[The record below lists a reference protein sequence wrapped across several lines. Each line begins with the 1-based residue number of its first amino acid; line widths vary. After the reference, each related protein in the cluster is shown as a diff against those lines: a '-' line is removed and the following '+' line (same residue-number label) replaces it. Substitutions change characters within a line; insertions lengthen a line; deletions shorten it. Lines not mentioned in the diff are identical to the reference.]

1 MYSSQMSNPA
11 CNGPGI
17 QSNNSVMKR
26 RDFIQWI
33 VAAGSAGFIHPLST
47 ARSGEL
53 PLRAFGRTNEKV
65 TMLGLGG
72 WHIGRMNAQNA
83 QATIEAAMEGGIRFF
98 DSAESYQNGG
108 SERYLGEF
116 LVPKYREKVYLMSKT
131 TATTAK
137 GARRHLEETLR
148 RLNTGYLDLWQ
159 MHAITS
165 PQDVDRRIR
174 EGVLDVMEQALAE
187 GKTRHIGFTGHTD
200 PAAHRHL
207 LDLTDIFHCVQCPIN
222 VADVSYKSFT
232 RTVMPVVIERN
243 MGVIAM
249 KTLANGGFFGG
260 SSHGQHGDRPKVVPD
275 HLSIQEALHFVW
287 SLPVSVI
294 VTGPDNVEQLEEKI
308 SLAHTFSG
316 LSEKKRIELIERVT
330 DMAGRGVEFY
340 KA

>member
-1 MYSSQMSNPA
+1 MN
-11 CNGPGI
+11 
-17 QSNNSVMKR
+17 R
-26 RDFIQWI
+26 RYFVQWI
-33 VAAGSAGFIHPLST
+33 LAVGSAGFAHQQSSPS
-47 ARSGEL
+47 SSEL
-53 PLRAFGRTNEKV
+53 PRRPFGRTNEEV

-72 WHIGRMNAQNA
+72 WHIGRMNARDA
-83 QATIEAAMEGGIRFF
+83 QATIESAMEGGIRFF
-98 DSAESYQNGG
+98 DSAESYQNGR

-116 LVPKYREKVYLMSKT
+116 LVPKYREEVYLMSKT
-131 TATTAK
+131 TATTSE
-137 GARRHLEETLR
+137 GARRHLEQTLA
-148 RLNTGYLDLWQ
+148 RLKTDYMDLWQ

-165 PQDVDRRIR
+165 PQDVDHRIS

-207 LDLTDIFHCVQCPIN
+207 LDLTDIFHCVQCPVN

-232 RTVMPVVIERN
+232 RTVMPTVVERN

-260 SSHGQHGDRPKVVPD
+260 SSHGQHGNRPRVVPNR
-275 HLSIQEALHFVW
+275 LSIQEALHFVW

-294 VTGPDNVEQLEEKI
+294 VTGPDNIEQLEEKI
-308 SLAHTFSG
+308 SLARTFSG
-316 LSEKKRIELIERVT
+316 LSEEERVELIERVA

>member
-1 MYSSQMSNPA
+1 MN
-11 CNGPGI
+11 
-17 QSNNSVMKR
+17 R
-26 RDFIQWI
+26 RSFVQWI
-33 VAAGSAGFIHPLST
+33 LAAGSAGFIHESSSINS
-47 ARSGEL
+47 AEL
-53 PLRAFGRTNEKV
+53 PRRPFGRTNEKV

-72 WHIGRMNAQNA
+72 WHLGQMNERDA
-83 QATIEAAMEGGIRFF
+83 QATVEAAMNGGVRFF

-108 SERYLGEF
+108 SERYLGKF
-116 LVPKYREKVYLMSKT
+116 LVPKYRDKIYLMSKT
-131 TATTAK
+131 TATSAKTAL
-137 GARRHLEETLR
+137 RHLEQSLKRLETD
-148 RLNTGYLDLWQ
+148 YMDLWQ

-165 PQDVDRRIR
+165 PEDVEHRIN

-207 LDLTDIFHCVQCPIN
+207 LNLTDIFHCVQCPVN

-232 RTVMPVVIERN
+232 RTVLPTVVERK

-260 SSHGQHGDRPKVVPD
+260 STHGQHGNKPRVVPNRI
-275 HLSIQEALHFVW
+275 SVQEAIHFVW

-294 VTGPDNVEQLEEKI
+294 VSGPDNLEQLEEKI
-308 SLAHTFSG
+308 SLARKFSG
-316 LSEKKRIELIERVT
+316 LSEEERLELIERVA
-330 DMAGRGVEFY
+330 DMAGREVEFY

>member
-1 MYSSQMSNPA
+1 MN
-11 CNGPGI
+11 
-17 QSNNSVMKR
+17 R
-26 RDFIQWI
+26 RDFVQWI
-33 VAAGSAGFIHPLST
+33 LAVGSAGFAHQQSSPS
-47 ARSGEL
+47 SSEL
-53 PLRAFGRTNEKV
+53 PRRPFGRTNEEV

-72 WHIGRMNAQNA
+72 WHIGRMNARDA
-83 QATIEAAMEGGIRFF
+83 QATIESAMEGGIRFF
-98 DSAESYQNGG
+98 DSAESYQNGR

-116 LVPKYREKVYLMSKT
+116 LVPKYREEVYLMSKT
-131 TATTAK
+131 TATTSE
-137 GARRHLEETLR
+137 GARRHLEQTLA
-148 RLNTGYLDLWQ
+148 RLKTDYMDLWQ

-165 PQDVDRRIR
+165 PQDVDHRIS

-207 LDLTDIFHCVQCPIN
+207 LDLTDIFHCVQCPVN

-232 RTVMPVVIERN
+232 RTVMPTVVERN

-260 SSHGQHGDRPKVVPD
+260 SSHGQHGNRPRVVPNR
-275 HLSIQEALHFVW
+275 LSIQEAIHFVW

-294 VTGPDNVEQLEEKI
+294 VTGPDNIEQLEEKI
-308 SLAHTFSG
+308 SLARTFSG
-316 LSEKKRIELIERVT
+316 LSEEERVELIERVA

>member
-1 MYSSQMSNPA
+1 MN
-11 CNGPGI
+11 
-17 QSNNSVMKR
+17 R
-26 RDFIQWI
+26 RDFVQWI
-33 VAAGSAGFIHPLST
+33 LAVGSAGFAHQQSSPS
-47 ARSGEL
+47 SSEL
-53 PLRAFGRTNEKV
+53 PRRPFGRTNEEV

-72 WHIGRMNAQNA
+72 WHIGRMNARDA
-83 QATIEAAMEGGIRFF
+83 QATIESAMEGGIRFF
-98 DSAESYQNGG
+98 DSAESYQNGR
-108 SERYLGEF
+108 SERYLGQF
-116 LVPKYREKVYLMSKT
+116 LVPKYREEVYLMSKT
-131 TATTAK
+131 TATTSE
-137 GARRHLEETLR
+137 GARRHLEQTLA
-148 RLNTGYLDLWQ
+148 RLKTDYMDLWQ

-165 PQDVDRRIR
+165 PQDVDHRIS

-207 LDLTDIFHCVQCPIN
+207 LDLTDIFHCVQCPVN

-232 RTVMPVVIERN
+232 RTVMPTVVKRN

-260 SSHGQHGDRPKVVPD
+260 SSHGQHGNRPRVVPNR
-275 HLSIQEALHFVW
+275 LSIQEALHFVW

-294 VTGPDNVEQLEEKI
+294 VTGPDNIEQLEEKI
-308 SLAHTFSG
+308 SLARTFSG
-316 LSEKKRIELIERVT
+316 LSEEERVELIERVA

>member
-1 MYSSQMSNPA
+1 MN
-11 CNGPGI
+11 
-17 QSNNSVMKR
+17 R
-26 RDFIQWI
+26 RDFVQWI
-33 VAAGSAGFIHPLST
+33 LAAGSAGFVHQQSSDNST
-47 ARSGEL
+47 EL
-53 PLRAFGRTNEKV
+53 PRRPFGRTNEEV

-72 WHIGRMNAQNA
+72 WHIGRMNARDA
-83 QATIEAAMEGGIRFF
+83 QATIESAMEGGVRFF
-98 DSAESYQNGG
+98 DSAESYQNGR

-116 LVPKYREKVYLMSKT
+116 LVPQYREKVYLMSKT
-131 TATTAK
+131 TATTSE
-137 GARRHLEETLR
+137 GARRHLGQTLE
-148 RLNTGYLDLWQ
+148 RLKTDYLDLWQ

-165 PQDVDRRIR
+165 PQDVDHRIS

-207 LDLTDIFHCVQCPIN
+207 LDLTDIFHCVQCPVN

-232 RTVMPVVIERN
+232 RTVMPIVVERN
-243 MGVIAM
+243 MGMIAM

-260 SSHGQHGDRPKVVPD
+260 SSHGQHGNRPRVVPNR
-275 HLSIQEALHFVW
+275 LSIQEALHFVW

-294 VTGPDNVEQLEEKI
+294 VTGPDNIEQLEEKI
-308 SLAHTFSG
+308 NLAHTFSG
-316 LSEKKRIELIERVT
+316 LSEEERVELIERVA

>member
-1 MYSSQMSNPA
+1 MN
-11 CNGPGI
+11 
-17 QSNNSVMKR
+17 R
-26 RDFIQWI
+26 RDFVQWI
-33 VAAGSAGFIHPLST
+33 LAVGSAGFAHQQSSPS
-47 ARSGEL
+47 SSEL
-53 PLRAFGRTNEKV
+53 PRRPFGRTNEEV

-72 WHIGRMNAQNA
+72 WHIGRMNARDA
-83 QATIEAAMEGGIRFF
+83 QATIESAMEGGIRFF
-98 DSAESYQNGG
+98 DSAESYQNGR

-116 LVPKYREKVYLMSKT
+116 LVPKYREEVYLMSKT
-131 TATTAK
+131 TATTSE
-137 GARRHLEETLR
+137 GARRHLEQTLA
-148 RLNTGYLDLWQ
+148 RLKTDYMDLWQ

-165 PQDVDRRIR
+165 PQDVDHRIS

-207 LDLTDIFHCVQCPIN
+207 LDLTDIFHCVQCPVN

-232 RTVMPVVIERN
+232 RTVMPTVVERN

-260 SSHGQHGDRPKVVPD
+260 SSHGQHGNRPRVVPNR
-275 HLSIQEALHFVW
+275 LSIQEALHFVW

-294 VTGPDNVEQLEEKI
+294 VTGPDNIEQLEEKI
-308 SLAHTFSG
+308 SLARTFSG
-316 LSEKKRIELIERVT
+316 LSEEERVELIERVA

>member
-1 MYSSQMSNPA
+1 MN
-11 CNGPGI
+11 
-17 QSNNSVMKR
+17 R
-26 RDFIQWI
+26 RDFVQWI
-33 VAAGSAGFIHPLST
+33 LAAGSAGFVHQQS
-47 ARSGEL
+47 SGNSSEL
-53 PLRAFGRTNEKV
+53 PRRPFGRTNEEV

-72 WHIGRMNAQNA
+72 WHIGRMNARDA
-83 QATIEAAMEGGIRFF
+83 QATIESAMEGGVRFF
-98 DSAESYQNGG
+98 DSAESYQNGR

-116 LVPKYREKVYLMSKT
+116 LVPQYREKVYLMSKT
-131 TATTAK
+131 TAATSE
-137 GARRHLEETLR
+137 GARRHLEQTLE
-148 RLNTGYLDLWQ
+148 RLKTDYLDLWQ

-165 PQDVDRRIR
+165 PQDVDHRIS

-207 LDLTDIFHCVQCPIN
+207 LDLTDIFHCVQCPVN

-232 RTVMPVVIERN
+232 RTVMPTVVERN
-243 MGVIAM
+243 MGMIAM

-260 SSHGQHGDRPKVVPD
+260 SSHGQHGNRPRVVPNR
-275 HLSIQEALHFVW
+275 LTIEEALHFVW
-287 SLPVSVI
+287 SLPVSVV

-308 SLAHTFSG
+308 TLAHTFSG
-316 LSEKKRIELIERVT
+316 LSEEERVELIERVA